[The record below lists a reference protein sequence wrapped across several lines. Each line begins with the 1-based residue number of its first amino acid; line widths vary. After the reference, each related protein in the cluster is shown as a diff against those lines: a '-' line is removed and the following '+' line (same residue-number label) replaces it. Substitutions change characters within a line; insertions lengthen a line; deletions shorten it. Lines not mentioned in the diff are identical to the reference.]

1 MALVL
6 KKEEL
11 WHCHCCTAKNTPDRT
26 TCRVCGRPENYAQSG
41 YILPFHGN
49 NAKIY
54 RPSQVLNVLEDI
66 HEADSEN
73 WTALHSACAHGNIG
87 IVRQLV
93 QYKAELEALT
103 DKGHTPLHMA
113 VYSGSTDCVAELL
126 KHGAK
131 VNVTTY
137 CEKTTPLH
145 MACERGYARIAQQ
158 LTQAGANIHATNIL
172 ERTALHCAAVAGR
185 TDIALLLL
193 RLGAKLHAQ
202 DAHGW
207 EACQI
212 AELFDHRELEE
223 LLIRE
228 GMTEKQAVMKNLP
241 PMKWHSDI
249 WFEVVKTQTQRRLEH
264 QKETQQAIDNERKL
278 YALIPREKKY

>member
-1 MALVL
+1 MALVFQ
-6 KKEEL
+6 KDTI
-11 WHCHCCTAKNTPDRT
+11 WNCHCCTAKNTGDRT
-26 TCRVCGRPENYAQSG
+26 TCRVCGRPENYAQPG

-54 RPSQVLNVLEDI
+54 RPSQLINVLEDI
-66 HEADSEN
+66 HEADSER

-87 IVRQLV
+87 IVRQLL
-93 QYKAELEALT
+93 QFKAQIEALT
-103 DKGHTPLHMA
+103 EKGHTALHLA
-113 VYSGSTDCVAELL
+113 VYSGSADCVTELL
-126 KHGAK
+126 KNHAR
-131 VNVTTY
+131 VNVVTY
-137 CEKTTPLH
+137 SEKVTPLH

-158 LTQAGANIHATNIL
+158 LIQAGADIRAVNIL
-172 ERTALHCAAVAGR
+172 GRNALHCAAVAGR

-193 RLGAKLHAQ
+193 KVGTDLHAV

-212 AELFDHRELEE
+212 AELYDHRELEE

-228 GMTEKQAVMKNLP
+228 GMTEKQAIIKDLP

-249 WFEVVKTQTQRRLEH
+249 WFEVVKSQTQRRIDF
-264 QKETQQAIDNERKL
+264 QKDQIKLQENERKL
-278 YALIPREKKY
+278 NALIPKEKRY